1 MNSNNETIICGN
13 NGVLISSDF
22 IAEMLEYKRNGI
34 IYKIEKLISKYN
46 LNDDDCL
53 QKTYK
58 NLNNKM
64 SKFYYISE
72 KVWELLKDTFIVQ
85 RVLDNFDK
93 VDQYFIKNN
102 KKYEEELKMN
112 NENYDFANKKGYLS
126 ILPDPHFIDQMIN
139 CAGLR
144 TSQGATDFIKYNIK
158 DASLQYEIENA
169 CHDVDNENKVNDT
182 EISCN
187 ELKEEQSIYVPIQL
201 ISNICGIKVETLED
215 IIRTNIDECYYRLNY
230 SGTLGRNILF
240 LDDVGY
246 EELKRII
253 TLDDVEI
260 CDYIYNYNNGN
271 ENIYQFSI
279 PYAYRELN
287 YLKELKYISLDNMSK
302 ILGIPRYILIE
313 YIHDTEINIAPLY
326 GYKFGDIYF
335 KLSLERGLE
344 ISNMGFN
351 ALILNKLIERLIYL
365 KDKDI
370 KSILKLINTIIKEY
384 LKDSDMILDSD
395 SKDIDNELQLISLPE
410 YLSDGADIKV
420 MLNPIERLSKCIY
433 DDILDKVPEIMK
445 NASLV
450 GIATA
455 ILEKYKGIIKD
466 YCCGLK
472 IDCDINYLAN
482 KLIKE
487 VMAFKIILNEFTIK

>member
-1 MNSNNETIICGN
+1 MNNNNENIIRGN
-13 NGVLISSDF
+13 NGVMISSDF
-22 IAEMLEYKRNGI
+22 IAETLEYKRNGI
-34 IYKIEKLISKYN
+34 IYKIEKLIDKYN

-58 NLNNKM
+58 NLNSKI

-112 NENYDFANKKGYLS
+112 NENKANEYTDKNSVKKADVVL
-126 ILPDPHFIDQMIN
+126 
-139 CAGLR
+139 
-144 TSQGATDFIKYNIK
+144 K
-158 DASLQYEIENA
+158 DNF
-169 CHDVDNENKVNDT
+169 DNELDVNDT
-182 EISCN
+182 ETPCN
-187 ELKEEQSIYVPIQL
+187 ELKEEQSVYVPIPL

-215 IIRTNIDECYYRLNY
+215 IIRSNIDECYYRLIY
-230 SGTLGRNILF
+230 SRTLGLNILF

-271 ENIYQFSI
+271 ENIYQFAI

-313 YIHDTEINIAPLY
+313 YIHDTEINIAPMY
-326 GYKFGDIYF
+326 GYKSGDIYF

-395 SKDIDNELQLISLPE
+395 SKDIGNELQFISLPE

-420 MLNPIERLSKCIY
+420 ILNPIERLSKCIY

-450 GIATA
+450 GIATE